1 MRKAIYT
8 ILAAASLSLASCDNY
23 IDITP
28 TGAITVDSATQ
39 YLELVANPA
48 RAYYPSAF
56 AMLSDNCWIKE
67 SNVIGKENTTWG
79 GINTTFNE
87 QADRNVSPT
96 TTSTRTATTISC
108 VRTSCS
114 RASTKALGPTRSRPW
129 PRLRQRS

>member
-1 MRKAIYT
+1 MHKAIYAF
-8 ILAAASLSLASCDNY
+8 LAAATISLASCDNY

-67 SNVIGKENTTWG
+67 SNVIGKENNSWD
-79 GINTTFNE
+79 GINTTFKE
-87 QADRNVSPT
+87 QADRNVL
-96 TTSTRTATTISC
+96 ADNN
-108 VRTSCS
+108 
-114 RASTKALGPTRSRPW
+114 LYEN
-129 PRLRQRS
+129 